1 MLAGFIFLV
10 LFQFLGEATA
20 WLFNLPIPGP
30 VIGMALL
37 VVYLQ
42 AELPRPV
49 ALQTVSTTL
58 TQNLALLFLPTAV
71 GIFFLSEKIN
81 QQWLP
86 ILAAITLST
95 FITLLITG
103 LMMQWQHLRRNKE

>member
-10 LFQFLGEATA
+10 LFQFIGEASA
-20 WLFNLPIPGP
+20 WLFDLPIPGA

-42 AELPRPV
+42 GGLPRPE
-49 ALQTVSTTL
+49 ALPVVSTTL

-95 FITLLITG
+95 FITLLVTG
-103 LMMQWQHLRRNKE
+103 LVMQWQHQRRHKE